1 MWCVAELND
10 EYIER
15 MENILDLYEKPYD
28 SEEPVICIDEKSVQL
43 REDIYRPIP
52 AKPGKVKKVDAEYK
66 RRGTVNIFAAIEPK
80 CGRHGTYVT
89 ENRKSKEFAKV
100 VSRIAIAYQ
109 DARTIHLVC
118 DNLNT
123 HNRKSLIDFYGIEK
137 GSEIWSRFTVHYTP
151 KHGSWLNQAEI
162 ELSMVSNQC
171 LGKNRISDINIL
183 RMKVNQWNRDVNKKR
198 VKISWTFTA
207 DKAKKTFKY

>member
-28 SEEPVICIDEKSVQL
+28 SEEPMICIDEKSVQL
-43 REDIYRPIP
+43 LEDIYKPIP
-52 AKPGKVKKVDAEYK
+52 AKPGKIKKVDAEYK
-66 RRGTVNIFAAIEPK
+66 RRGTANIFAAIEPK
-80 CGRHGTYVT
+80 FGRHFTYVT

-100 VSRIAIAYQ
+100 LSRIAITYQ

-123 HNRKSLIDFYGIEK
+123 HNLKSLIDFYDVENGTK
-137 GSEIWSRFTVHYTP
+137 IWDRFTVHYTP

-162 ELSMVSNQC
+162 ELSIVSNQC
-171 LGKNRISDINIL
+171 FGKNRIPDIDTL
-183 RMKVNQWNRDVNKKR
+183 RAKVNRWNREVNKKR
-198 VKISWTFTA
+198 VTINWRFTT
-207 DKAKKTFKY
+207 DNAKETFKY